1 MPNIV
6 FRQAAKRYD
15 DKVDRYVFKDLNLDI
30 RKGEFTVLVGPS
42 GCGKSTLLRM
52 IAGLEAVSDG
62 DLLFDGA
69 RVNDVAPVQR
79 GVAMVFQNYA
89 LYAHM
94 TVYDNIGFGLKIAGV
109 KKAQRHALIV
119 DAARQLQLEE
129 LLQRKPTQLSGGQ
142 RQRVA
147 IGRAIVRAPKAFLFD
162 EPLSNLDANLRGQMR
177 TEIAQLHRK
186 HGITTVYVTH
196 DQIEAMSLADRIVV
210 LSRRG
215 LEQFGTPD
223 ELFDTPANLFVAGFM
238 GSHRMNLVPVDHAHA
253 RLLALLTGR
262 NCGDLLAAG
271 IGTVGARPED
281 LQLVAGVGASVQRV
295 ERLGAESLV
304 HLQIS
309 DVPGAVTVLS
319 TDRSL
324 EFGHTR
330 GLYLRADKLHC
341 FDTQGLRLAPRSDSS
356 DTPAPQTR

>member
-6 FRQAAKRYD
+6 FRHADKRYD
-15 DKVDRYVFKDLNLDI
+15 ERADSYVFRDLNLDI

-52 IAGLEAVSDG
+52 IAGLEPVSDG
-62 DLLFDGA
+62 DLLFDGE
-69 RVNDVAPVQR
+69 RVNELAPVQR

-94 TVYDNIGFGLKIAGV
+94 SVYDNIGFGLKIAKV
-109 KKAQRHALIV
+109 PKAERHARIL

-147 IGRAIVRAPKAFLFD
+147 IGRAIVRAPRAFLFD

-177 TEIAQLHRK
+177 AEIAQLHRK

-196 DQIEAMSLADRIVV
+196 DQVEAMTLADRIVV
-210 LSRRG
+210 LSRNG

-223 ELFDTPANLFVAGFM
+223 ELFDTPANVFVAGFM
-238 GSHRMNLVPVDHAHA
+238 GSHRMNLVPVVDNRAP
-253 RLLALLTGR
+253 LLRLLTGR
-262 NCGDLLAAG
+262 DPAELVSAG
-271 IGTVGARPED
+271 IGTLGARPED
-281 LQLVAGVGASVQRV
+281 IELVSGTGARVQLI

-304 HLQIS
+304 HLT
-309 DVPGAVTVLS
+309 VPGVNDPVMALS
-319 TDRSL
+319 TERKL
-324 EFGHTR
+324 EFGQEM
-330 GLYLRADKLHC
+330 GLSIPTQLLHR
-341 FDTQGLRLAPRSDSS
+341 FDLSGRRIAS
-356 DTPAPQTR
+356 

>member
-6 FRQAAKRYD
+6 FRQANKRYD
-15 DKVDRYVFKDLNLDI
+15 ERVENYVFKGLDLNI

-52 IAGLEAVSDG
+52 IAGLESVSG
-62 DLLFDGA
+62 GELLFDGV
-69 RVNDVAPVQR
+69 RVNELPPVAR

-94 TVYDNIGFGLKIAGV
+94 TVYDNIGFSLKIAGLP
-109 KKAQRHALIV
+109 KAERHRLIV

-129 LLQRKPTQLSGGQ
+129 LLQRKPAQLSGGQ

-162 EPLSNLDANLRGQMR
+162 EPLSNLDTNLRGQMR

-186 HGITTVYVTH
+186 VGITTVYVTH
-196 DQIEAMSLADRIVV
+196 DQVEAMTLADRIAV
-210 LSRRG
+210 LSRNG

-223 ELFDTPANLFVAGFM
+223 ELFDMPANVFVAGFI
-238 GSHRMNLVPVDHAHA
+238 GSHRMNLIPVDAAHSP
-253 RLLALLTGR
+253 LLEHLTGQTHAQI
-262 NCGDLLAAG
+262 AAQG
-271 IGTVGARPED
+271 VGTIGARPED
-281 LQLVAGVGASVQRV
+281 LQLVGGEGAGVQLV

-304 HLQIS
+304 HLELPG
-309 DVPGAVTVLS
+309 VPGAVSVLS
-319 TDRSL
+319 TDRGL
-324 EFGHTR
+324 AFGQR
-330 GLYLRADKLHC
+330 RALQLDRRHLHR
-341 FDTQGLRLAPRSDSS
+341 FDAQGQRLKP
-356 DTPAPQTR
+356 

>member
-6 FRQAAKRYD
+6 FKHADKRYD
-15 DKVDRYVFKDLNLDI
+15 EKVDRYVFKDLNLDL

-52 IAGLEAVSDG
+52 IAGLEAVSG
-62 DLLFDGA
+62 GELLFDGV
-69 RVNDVAPVQR
+69 RVNDTPPVQR

-94 TVYDNIGFGLKIAGV
+94 TVYDNIGFGLKIMKV
-109 KKAQRHALIV
+109 PQAQRHQLILT
-119 DAARQLQLEE
+119 AARQLQLED

-177 TEIAQLHRK
+177 TEIAQLHRQQ
-186 HGITTVYVTH
+186 GITTVYVTH
-196 DQIEAMSLADRIVV
+196 DQVEAMTLADRIVV
-210 LSRRG
+210 LSRSG
-215 LEQFGTPD
+215 MEQFGTPD
-223 ELFDTPANLFVAGFM
+223 ELFDTPANVFVAGFM
-238 GSHRMNLVPVDHAHA
+238 GSHRMNLVPVDAA
-253 RLLALLTGR
+253 QAPLLALLTGQTAAQ
-262 NCGDLLAAG
+262 LAAVG
-271 IGTVGARPED
+271 VGTIGARPED
-281 LQLVAGVGASVQRV
+281 LELVQGDVAQVQMV

-304 HLQIS
+304 HLRIPG
-309 DVPGAVTVLS
+309 VPGPVTVLS

-324 EFGHTR
+324 DFDH
-330 GLYLRADKLHC
+330 LRS
-341 FDTQGLRLAPRSDSS
+341 LRL
-356 DTPAPQTR
+356 PAQLVHRFDAQGRRMAA

>member
-6 FRQAAKRYD
+6 FRQADKRYD
-15 DKVDRYVFKDLNLDI
+15 ERVESYVFKGLDLDI

-52 IAGLEAVSDG
+52 IAGLEAVSGG
-62 DLLFDGA
+62 DLLFDGE
-69 RVNDVAPVQR
+69 RVNERSPVQR

-94 TVYDNIGFGLKIAGV
+94 TVYDNIGFGLKIAGIP
-109 KKAQRHALIV
+109 KAERDVMIL

-196 DQIEAMSLADRIVV
+196 DQVEAMTLADRIVV
-210 LSRRG
+210 LSRKG

-238 GSHRMNLVPVDHAHA
+238 GSHRMNLVPVDEAHA
-253 RLLALLTGR
+253 PLLALLTGR
-262 NCGDLLAAG
+262 KHAELSADG
-271 IGTVGARPED
+271 IGTIGARPED
-281 LQLVAGVGASVQRV
+281 IELVPGNVACVQLV

-304 HLQIS
+304 HLE
-309 DVPGAVTVLS
+309 VPGVAQPVTVLS

-324 EFGHTR
+324 AFDHA
-330 GLYLRADKLHC
+330 RALHVPAHKLHC
-341 FDTQGLRLAPRSDSS
+341 FDMKGRRLAK
-356 DTPAPQTR
+356 

>member
-6 FRQAAKRYD
+6 FRQTDKRYD
-15 DKVDRYVFKDLNLDI
+15 DKVDRYVFKGLNLDI

-52 IAGLEAVSDG
+52 IAGLEAVSGG
-62 DLLFDGA
+62 DLLFVGV
-69 RVNDVAPVQR
+69 RVNDMAPVAR

-94 TVYDNIGFGLKIAGV
+94 TVYDNIGFGLKIAKIPRPV
-109 KKAQRHALIV
+109 RHVMIV
-119 DAARQLQLEE
+119 DAARQLQLED
-129 LLQRKPTQLSGGQ
+129 LLYRKPTQLSGGQ

-162 EPLSNLDANLRGQMR
+162 EPLSNLRSQMR

-186 HGITTVYVTH
+186 VGITTVYVTH
-196 DQIEAMSLADRIVV
+196 DQVEAMTLADRIVV
-210 LSRRG
+210 LSRNG
-215 LEQFGTPD
+215 LEQFGRPD

-238 GSHRMNLVPVDHAHA
+238 GSHRMNLVPVDAAHGPMLK
-253 RLLALLTGR
+253 LLAGQTHAELA
-262 NCGDLLAAG
+262 AAG
-271 IGTVGARPED
+271 IATIGARPEHIN
-281 LQLVAGVGASVQRV
+281 LVHGASARTQMI

-304 HLQIS
+304 HLAVAG
-309 DVPGAVTVLS
+309 VPEPVMVLS

-324 EFGHTR
+324 AQDDP
-330 GLYLRADKLHC
+330 RALVLQPQHLHR
-341 FDTQGLRLAPRSDSS
+341 FDAQGQCLPSLA
-356 DTPAPQTR
+356 

>member
-1 MPNIV
+1 MPNII
-6 FRQAAKRYD
+6 FKHADKRYD
-15 DKVDRYVFKDLNLDI
+15 DKVDRFVFKDLNLDI

-52 IAGLEAVSDG
+52 IAGLEAVSGG
-62 DLLFDGA
+62 DLLFDGV
-69 RVNDVAPVQR
+69 RVNNLAPVQR

-94 TVYDNIGFGLKIAGV
+94 TVYDNIGFGLKILKVPQAG
-109 KKAQRHALIV
+109 RHQLILK
-119 DAARQLQLEE
+119 AARQLQLEE

-147 IGRAIVRAPKAFLFD
+147 IGRAIVREPKAFLFD

-177 TEIAQLHRK
+177 TEIAQLHRQY
-186 HGITTVYVTH
+186 GITTVYVTH
-196 DQIEAMSLADRIVV
+196 DQVEAMTLADRIVA
-210 LSRRG
+210 LSRNG

-238 GSHRMNLVPVDHAHA
+238 GSHRMNLVPVDDAHA
-253 RLLALLTGR
+253 PLLALLTGR
-262 NCGDLLAAG
+262 TPQQLAAAG
-271 IGTVGARPED
+271 VGTIGARPEHIE
-281 LQLVAGVGASVQRV
+281 LQAGEATRVQMV

-304 HLQIS
+304 HLT
-309 DVPGAVTVLS
+309 VPGVPATVSVLS

-324 EFGHTR
+324 DFDHPR
-330 GLYLRADKLHC
+330 SLRLPAHCLHR
-341 FDTQGLRLAPRSDSS
+341 FDTQGRRLND
-356 DTPAPQTR
+356 

>member
-6 FRQAAKRYD
+6 FRQVDKRYD
-15 DKVDRYVFKDLNLDI
+15 EAVDRFVFRHLDLDI

-62 DLLFDGA
+62 DLLFDGV
-69 RVNDVAPVQR
+69 RVNDMPPVQR
-79 GVAMVFQNYA
+79 AVAMVFQNYA

-94 TVYDNIGFGLKIAGV
+94 SVYDNIGFGLKIARV
-109 KKAQRHALIV
+109 PKAERHRMIL
-119 DAARQLQLEE
+119 DAARQLQLGE
-129 LLQRKPTQLSGGQ
+129 LLDRKPTQLSGGQ

-147 IGRAIVRAPKAFLFD
+147 IGRAIVREPKAFLFD

-177 TEIAQLHRK
+177 SEIAQLHRQ

-196 DQIEAMSLADRIVV
+196 DQVEAMTLADRIVV
-210 LSRRG
+210 LSPNG

-223 ELFDTPANLFVAGFM
+223 ELFDTPANVFVAGFM
-238 GSHRMNLVPVDHAHA
+238 GAHRMNLIPVVEAH
-253 RLLALLTGR
+253 RALLGMLTAR
-262 NCGDLLAAG
+262 SVEDLQTQG
-271 IGTVGARPED
+271 IGTIGARPED
-281 LQLVAGVGASVQRV
+281 IRLEPGSGAQVQLV

-304 HLQIS
+304 HLT
-309 DVPGAVTVLS
+309 VGAGGPTATVLT

-324 EFGHTR
+324 DFGHSR
-330 GLYLRADKLHC
+330 RLRVAPDALHC
-341 FDTQGLRLAPRSDSS
+341 FDAQGRRCG
-356 DTPAPQTR
+356 

>member
-6 FRQAAKRYD
+6 FDQVDKRYEEHS
-15 DKVDRYVFKDLNLDI
+15 DRYVFKGLNLHI

-52 IAGLEAVSDG
+52 IAGLEAVSG
-62 DLLFDGA
+62 GQLSFDGA
-69 RVNDVAPVQR
+69 RVNELPPVER
-79 GVAMVFQNYA
+79 GVSMVFQNYA

-94 TVYDNIGFGLKIAGV
+94 SVYDNIGFGLKIL
-109 KKAQRHALIV
+109 KTPKARRHEMIMS
-119 DAARQLQLEE
+119 AARQLQLED

-147 IGRAIVRAPKAFLFD
+147 IGRAIVREPRAFLFD

-177 TEIAQLHRK
+177 TEIAQLHRR

-196 DQIEAMSLADRIVV
+196 DQVEAMTLADRIVA
-210 LSRRG
+210 LSRQG

-238 GSHRMNLVPVDHAHA
+238 GTHRMNLVKVIPTNGA
-253 RLLALLTGR
+253 LLEMLTGR
-262 NCGDLLAAG
+262 GHAELATAG
-271 IGTVGARPED
+271 IGTVGARPEHIE
-281 LQLVAGVGASVQRV
+281 LVPGDATTVRLV

-304 HLQIS
+304 HLGMS
-309 DVPGAVTVLS
+309 DMPDDVTVLT
-319 TDRSL
+319 TDRSTA
-324 EFGHTR
+324 FGQGR
-330 GLYLRADKLHC
+330 SLRIAPERLHY
-341 FDTQGLRLAPRSDSS
+341 FDTTGARIVPC
-356 DTPAPQTR
+356 

>member
-6 FRQAAKRYD
+6 FRQADKRYD
-15 DKVDRYVFKDLNLDI
+15 ENVERYVFQGLNLDI

-52 IAGLEAVSDG
+52 IAGLEAVSGG
-62 DLLFDGA
+62 DLLFDGV
-69 RVNDVAPVQR
+69 RVNHLPPVAR

-94 TVYDNIGFGLKIAGV
+94 TVYDNIGFGLKIARIP
-109 KKAQRHALIV
+109 KAERHLMIL

-129 LLQRKPTQLSGGQ
+129 LLDRKPTQLSGGQ

-162 EPLSNLDANLRGQMR
+162 EPLSNLDANLRAQMR
-177 TEIAQLHRK
+177 TEIAQLHRRV
-186 HGITTVYVTH
+186 GITTVYVTH
-196 DQIEAMSLADRIVV
+196 DQVEAMTLADRIVV
-210 LSRRG
+210 LSRQG

-238 GSHRMNLVPVDHAHA
+238 GSHRMNLVPVDAAHGP
-253 RLLALLTGR
+253 LLQLLTGQTHAE
-262 NCGDLLAAG
+262 LAAAG
-271 IGTVGARPED
+271 VGTIGARPEHID
-281 LQLVAGVGASVQRV
+281 LMPGTATRVQMV

-304 HLQIS
+304 HLN
-309 DVPGAVTVLS
+309 VPGVPEPVTVLS

-324 EFGHTR
+324 AYDAPIALQLAPER
-330 GLYLRADKLHC
+330 LHR
-341 FDTQGLRLAPRSDSS
+341 FDTQGQRL
-356 DTPAPQTR
+356 PALT

>member
-6 FRQAAKRYD
+6 FRQASKRYD

-52 IAGLEAVSDG
+52 IAGLEAVSG
-62 DLLFDGA
+62 GELLFDGA
-69 RVNDVAPVQR
+69 RVNELAPVQR

-94 TVYDNIGFGLKIAGV
+94 TVYDNIGFGLKIMKVPQA
-109 KKAQRHALIV
+109 ARHQLILK
-119 DAARQLQLEE
+119 AARQLQLEE

-147 IGRAIVRAPKAFLFD
+147 IGRAIVREPKAFLFD

-177 TEIAQLHRK
+177 TEIAQLHRR

-196 DQIEAMSLADRIVV
+196 DQVEAMTLADRIVV
-210 LSRRG
+210 LSRNG

-238 GSHRMNLVPVDHAHA
+238 GSHRMNLVPVDAAHA
-253 RLLALLTGR
+253 PLLQLLTAEGPAE
-262 NCGDLLAAG
+262 LAARG
-271 IGTVGARPED
+271 IGTIGARPED
-281 LQLVAGVGASVQRV
+281 IELVAGSGANVQLV

-304 HLQIS
+304 HLE
-309 DVPGAVTVLS
+309 VPGVPGTVAALS

-324 EFGHTR
+324 AFGHHR
-330 GLYLRADKLHC
+330 VPQIRPGLVHR
-341 FDTQGLRLAPRSDSS
+341 FDANGHRLPR
-356 DTPAPQTR
+356 

>member
-6 FRQAAKRYD
+6 FRQADKRYD
-15 DKVDRYVFKDLNLDI
+15 DKLDRYVFKGLDLDI

-52 IAGLEAVSDG
+52 IAGLESVSGG
-62 DLLFDGA
+62 DLLFDGV
-69 RVNDVAPVQR
+69 RVNDLPPVAR

-94 TVYDNIGFGLKIAGV
+94 TVYDNIGFSLKIAGV
-109 KKAQRHALIV
+109 AKAERHSLIL

-186 HGITTVYVTH
+186 AGITTVYVTH
-196 DQIEAMSLADRIVV
+196 DQVEAMTLADRIVV
-210 LSRRG
+210 LSRNG

-238 GSHRMNLVPVDHAHA
+238 GSHRMNLIAVNPANA
-253 RLLALLTGR
+253 PLLTMLTPLSPEQLTAQGV
-262 NCGDLLAAG
+262 AT
-271 IGTVGARPED
+271 IGARPED
-281 LQLVAGVGASVQRV
+281 LQLLPGDAAGVQVV

-304 HLQIS
+304 HL
-309 DVPGAVTVLS
+309 DLPGLPCTVGVLS

-324 EFGHTR
+324 AFGHR
-330 GLYLRADKLHC
+330 RALHLDPHHLHR
-341 FDTQGLRLAPRSDSS
+341 FDTQGQRL
-356 DTPAPQTR
+356 PA

>member
-6 FRQAAKRYD
+6 FQHADKRYD
-15 DKVDRYVFKDLNLDI
+15 ERIERYVFRDLNLHI

-52 IAGLEAVSDG
+52 IAGLEAVSGG
-62 DLLFDGA
+62 DLLFDELC
-69 RVNDVAPVQR
+69 VNELPPVQR

-94 TVYDNIGFGLKIAGV
+94 TVYENIGFGLKIAGIPR
-109 KKAQRHALIV
+109 AERDALIR

-147 IGRAIVRAPKAFLFD
+147 IGRAIVRKPTAYLFD

-177 TEIAQLHRK
+177 AEIAELHRK
-186 HGITTVYVTH
+186 HGVTTVYVTH
-196 DQIEAMSLADRIVV
+196 DQVEAMTLADRIVV
-210 LSRRG
+210 LSRQG

-223 ELFDTPANLFVAGFM
+223 ELFDTPANVFVAGFM
-238 GSHRMNLVPVDHAHA
+238 GSHRMNLVPVDEAHA
-253 RLLALLTGR
+253 PQLRLLTGSSVAA
-262 NCGDLLAAG
+262 LAAAG
-271 IGTVGARPED
+271 VGTIGARPED
-281 LQLVAGVGASVQRV
+281 IEVVAGTDASVQLV

-304 HLQIS
+304 HL
-309 DVPGAVTVLS
+309 AVGSAAALLTALT

-324 EFGHTR
+324 AFGHAR
-330 GLYLRADKLHC
+330 SLRVAPDKLHR
-341 FDTQGLRLAPRSDSS
+341 FGLDGQRIAS
-356 DTPAPQTR
+356 